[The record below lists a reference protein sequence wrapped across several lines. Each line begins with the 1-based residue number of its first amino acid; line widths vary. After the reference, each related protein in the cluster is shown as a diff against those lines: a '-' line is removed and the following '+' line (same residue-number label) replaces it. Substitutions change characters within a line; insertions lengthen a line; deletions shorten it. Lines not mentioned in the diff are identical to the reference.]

1 MIVILVKSSFFKR
14 GPRIIIYR
22 DYRKFDP
29 SKFKEDLRKE
39 LIKNSSCCEKFEVF
53 KAIVTAL

>member
-1 MIVILVKSSFFKR
+1 MIVTAVKSSAIER

-22 DYRKFDP
+22 DCSSFDP

-39 LIKNSSCCEKFEVF
+39 FVTNSSFCENLKLS
-53 KAIVTAL
+53 TL